1 MSTFKVNDILNFNA
15 EEFVALFG
23 DRLYSV
29 LNSENPFSRTNQFGH
44 ITASGLLVH
53 ENKVLLI
60 FHPFINKWFQPGGHI
75 DDGESPIEAAIRE
88 VYEETGC
95 VCVIDSAD
103 LEPIDIDVHEI
114 PANPLKGEGTHLHID
129 LLYRLKLVRE
139 DKCLEDI
146 SCGWFSF
153 DEVQSTRIK
162 RALLKLSSQS
172 LK

>member
-1 MSTFKVNDILNFNA
+1 MKNQSISSIIALILKSHNP
-15 EEFVALFG
+15 
-23 DRLYSV
+23 YS
-29 LNSENPFSRTNQFGH
+29 RANQTGH
-44 ITASGLLVH
+44 ITASGLVIRDD
-53 ENKVLLI
+53 KVLLI
-60 FHPFINKWFQPGGHI
+60 FHPHIKTWFQPGGHI

-146 SCGWFSF
+146 SYGWFSF

-162 RALLKLSSQS
+162 RALLKLSPQS